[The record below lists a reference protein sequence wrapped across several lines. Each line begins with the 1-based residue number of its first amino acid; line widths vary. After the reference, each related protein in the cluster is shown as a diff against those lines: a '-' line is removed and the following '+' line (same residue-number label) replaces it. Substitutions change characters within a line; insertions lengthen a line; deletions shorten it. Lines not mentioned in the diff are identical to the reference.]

1 MGIVSEVI
9 PVFSRKPIFG
19 YRAIA
24 YSSMA
29 IALGGFLVWGHHM
42 FTSGCPAGEHHLLA
56 HDLLRRRPTR

>member
-1 MGIVSEVI
+1 MILPAMGIVSEVI

-19 YRAIA
+19 YNAIA

-42 FTSGCPAGEHHLLA
+42 FTLRHVPAE
-56 HDLLRRRPTR
+56 RTRSSRS